1 VDRLE
6 GDPHNVVGLSLPL
19 LRQLLDEVGAGPV
32 SRFWAR

>member
-1 VDRLE
+1 
-6 GDPHNVVGLSLPL
+6 VGLSLPL